1 MRAGLIIRWII
12 GQMRNRGAHN
22 DDDYYLA
29 RWRNK
34 GRDSMNML
42 SKLAIRLTAQK
53 VGQDEFGN
61 SYYQTRKPKRGNRNA
76 RYVIYNGDVEASKV
90 PSDWHGWLHYSTDLL
105 PSEAGLSQHQWQQPH
120 LPNLTG
126 TKYAHRPAGHML
138 KGGKRAPATGDYE
151 PWQP

>member
-22 DDDYYLA
+22 EDDYYLA

-53 VGQDEFGN
+53 LVRTNSETAIIRPESLSVVTARQD
-61 SYYQTRKPKRGNRNA
+61 
-76 RYVIYNGDVEASKV
+76 
-90 PSDWHGWLHYSTDLL
+90 
-105 PSEAGLSQHQWQQPH
+105 
-120 LPNLTG
+120 
-126 TKYAHRPAGHML
+126 M
-138 KGGKRAPATGDYE
+138 
-151 PWQP
+151 